1 MPYALRLM
9 ADDAQHRR
17 DDEAVVASHPPRARA
32 ERTERTERGDRT
44 GRRSLEPAELA
55 SLRDATPLDRARS
68 GGLGLRAQI
77 GLALLTTLA
86 LSVVLIAL
94 AADRLSTRALEI
106 ERRHTAELAAR
117 AAAAS
122 IGRTTAPPIVV
133 DRVEDALVGHDAVTG
148 LEIVSSTG
156 EVEARGVVG
165 EGLGAEADLHGG
177 RVRVW
182 VAHPG
187 QEAARNL
194 VGLIVLYAVVS
205 AIAILI
211 LSYVLLTRLIVRPVE
226 QLERAAQ
233 RLARGERSP
242 ARNEGAREVASLA
255 RTFNALGDDLR
266 EERVAREQR
275 LRELEEA
282 LRALEA
288 AKSSLEQAQS
298 SLVRSEKLASVG
310 RLAAGVAHEIG
321 NPLSAILGF
330 VELLRGGGLEP
341 AEEDEFLRRVQSETE
356 RIHRIIRNLLDFA
369 RTPSAAKVGHPAVV
383 SEAVADAV
391 HLVSPQKDLRGVRIE
406 RRIAEDV
413 PEVALDADRLTQVLL
428 NLLLNAADAI
438 ESKREREVTGSGAS
452 STDRE
457 DTILVEAR
465 EDGTDVV
472 LRVIDSGTGI
482 QPEARSSLFEPFF
495 TTKPVGRGTGL
506 GLAVCQ
512 TIVEEAHG
520 TIHAETHASGGACF
534 EIRLPAHPR
543 AAAAGTSS
551 TVA

>member
-1 MPYALRLM
+1 MSQDPH
-9 ADDAQHRR
+9 D
-17 DDEAVVASHPPRARA
+17 RAKTSAAAHGARPTRERA
-32 ERTERTERGDRT
+32 DRT

-55 SLRDATPLDRARS
+55 SLRETPLVRDTRP

-77 GLALLTTLA
+77 GMALSTTLA

-94 AADRLSTRALEI
+94 ATDRLSTRALEI
-106 ERRHTAELAAR
+106 ERHHAAELAAR
-117 AAAAS
+117 SAAVS
-122 IGRTTAPPIVV
+122 LVRVTAPAMLV
-133 DRVEDALVGHDAVTG
+133 DRVEQAIVGHDAVTG
-148 LEIVSSTG
+148 LEIVASDGAIET
-156 EVEARGVVG
+156 RGVVG
-165 EGLGAEADLHGG
+165 EGIGAEAELQGG

-187 QEAARNL
+187 EEAARNL
-194 VGLIVLYAVVS
+194 VGLIVLYALLS
-205 AIAILI
+205 AIAILV

-242 ARNEGAREVASLA
+242 ARIEGAREVASLA
-255 RTFNALGDDLR
+255 MTFNALGDDLR
-266 EERVAREQR
+266 EERAARERR

-282 LRALEA
+282 LGALEA
-288 AKSSLEQAQS
+288 AKTSLEQAQA

-341 AEEDEFLRRVQSETE
+341 ADTDEFLRRVQSETE

-369 RTPSAAKVGHPAVV
+369 RKPAEGDAAGAAEVA
-383 SEAVADAV
+383 EAVADAV
-391 HLVSPQKDLRGVRIE
+391 HLVSPQKDLRGIRIE
-406 RRIAEDV
+406 RRIAEEL
-413 PEVALDADRLTQVLL
+413 PPVALDADRLTQVLL

-438 ESKREREVTGSGAS
+438 ESRRERDMQAARAAERA
-452 STDRE
+452 TD
-457 DTILVEAR
+457 DTILVEAAL
-465 EDGTDVV
+465 DGGQVV
-472 LRVIDSGTGI
+472 LRVLDSGTGI
-482 QPEARSSLFEPFF
+482 EPAALGSLFEPFF

-520 TIHAETHASGGACF
+520 SIRAETHASGGACF
-534 EIRLPAHPR
+534 EIRLPVR
-543 AAAAGTSS
+543 AGRRA
-551 TVA
+551 

>member
-1 MPYALRLM
+1 M
-9 ADDAQHRR
+9 AEGPDDASPAETSARTSRSGH
-17 DDEAVVASHPPRARA
+17 ERA
-32 ERTERTERGDRT
+32 DRT

-55 SLRDATPLDRARS
+55 SLREAPPLVRDARS

-106 ERRHTAELAAR
+106 ERRHAAELAAR

-122 IGRTTAPPIVV
+122 IGRVTAPPMVV
-133 DRVEDALVGHDAVTG
+133 DRVEQALVGHDAVTG

-156 EVEARGVVG
+156 EVETRGIVG
-165 EGLGAEADLHGG
+165 EGLGAEAELRGG
-177 RVRVW
+177 LVRVW

-205 AIAILI
+205 AIAILV

-226 QLERAAQ
+226 QLEHAAR

-242 ARNEGAREVASLA
+242 ARIEGAHEVASLA
-255 RTFNALGDDLR
+255 MTFNALGDDLR
-266 EERVAREQR
+266 EERAARERR

-369 RTPSAAKVGHPAVV
+369 RTPSDTKVARAAVV

-406 RRIAEDV
+406 RRIAEEL

-438 ESKREREVTGSGAS
+438 ESKRERDRHAAGAE
-452 STDRE
+452 STRGDALADRE
-457 DTILVEAR
+457 DTILVEAQL
-465 EDGTDVV
+465 EDGEIV

-482 QPEARSSLFEPFF
+482 DPAARASLFEPFF

-512 TIVEEAHG
+512 TIIEEARG
-520 TIHAETHASGGACF
+520 SIRAETHASGGACF
-534 EIRLPAHPR
+534 EIRLPVHA
-543 AAAAGTSS
+543 
-551 TVA
+551 

>member
-1 MPYALRLM
+1 MAEDPHVDPDASPAAASTRPSRDRL
-9 ADDAQHRR
+9 D
-17 DDEAVVASHPPRARA
+17 RA
-32 ERTERTERGDRT
+32 ERADRT

-55 SLRDATPLDRARS
+55 SLRDAKPLVRDPRS

-106 ERRHTAELAAR
+106 ERRHAAELAAR
-117 AAAAS
+117 AAAAA
-122 IGRTTAPPIVV
+122 IGRVTAPPMVI
-133 DRVEDALVGHDAVTG
+133 DRVEEALIGHDAVTG

-165 EGLGAEADLHGG
+165 EGLGAEAEIQGG
-177 RVRVW
+177 LVRVW

-205 AIAILI
+205 AIAILV

-226 QLERAAQ
+226 QLEHAAQ

-242 ARNEGAREVASLA
+242 ARIEGAHEVASLA
-255 RTFNALGDDLR
+255 MTFNALGDDLR
-266 EERVAREQR
+266 EERAARERR

-288 AKSSLEQAQS
+288 AKTSLEQAQS

-330 VELLRGGGLEP
+330 VELLRGGGLEA

-369 RTPSAAKVGHPAVV
+369 RTPSDTKVARAAVV

-406 RRIAEDV
+406 RRIAEDL

-438 ESKREREVTGSGAS
+438 ESKREREKLAADAPAA
-452 STDRE
+452 DRE
-457 DTILVEAR
+457 DTILVEALV
-465 EDGTDVV
+465 DGDEVV

-482 QPEARSSLFEPFF
+482 DPAVRASLFEPFF

-512 TIVEEAHG
+512 TIIEEARG
-520 TIHAETHASGGACF
+520 SIRAETHASGGACF
-534 EIRLPAHPR
+534 EIRLPPH
-543 AAAAGTSS
+543 